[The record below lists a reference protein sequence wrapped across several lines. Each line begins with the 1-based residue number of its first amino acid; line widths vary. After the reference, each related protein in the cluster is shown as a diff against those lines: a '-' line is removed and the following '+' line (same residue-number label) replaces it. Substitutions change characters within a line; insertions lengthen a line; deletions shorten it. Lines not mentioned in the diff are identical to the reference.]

1 MLFKEFIRRVRFL
14 MAEHTRIV
22 SSTPG
27 RTRIKVSRKR
37 RNPEEMAR
45 LAEALRASPMVSEVK
60 TNLYAGTLIV
70 HHKEKALADIK
81 AELKDLGVILLAATG
96 IQTSAKSLA
105 DAVSDLQNLAG
116 PTLGNILDLKL
127 LVPLGFGALAALQLA
142 RRGLEIGGAPWYLLA
157 YFAFES
163 FVRLNKPEE
172 KPATGG

>member
-1 MLFKEFIRRVRFL
+1 
-14 MAEHTRIV
+14 MAEHTKIV

-45 LAEALRASPMVSEVK
+45 LAEALQASPDVSEVR

-70 HHKEKALADIK
+70 HHKEKTLADIK
-81 AELKDLGVILLAATG
+81 SELKDLGVIVMAASG
-96 IQTSAKSLA
+96 METSPLSLT
-105 DAVSDLQNLAG
+105 DAVSDLQNQIG
-116 PTLGNILDLKL
+116 PAVANLLDFKL

-142 RRGLEIGGAPWYLLA
+142 RRGLEMGGAPWYLLA

-163 FVRLNKPEE
+163 YVKLNRPEE
-172 KPATGG
+172 NASGGVSGGEMGGQSC